1 MKISIRKLKTL
12 LLEELTLHEANESP
26 QEEHAS
32 LDAEID
38 RYFAQYESEAKTSK
52 KEGRDFRALTRRL
65 VSEADEDDATDDINE
80 PSKQSA
86 DALDMES
93 FVNSVVRL
101 IENYDSLL
109 EVRSTIARRAMN
121 FIAKSYEP
129 DVVESLKRTLRDDHG
144 LVPGESALD
153 VSDEEFQAPPADRAG
168 ASPGGGGA
176 TG

>member
-1 MKISIRKLKTL
+1 VKITIGKLKKL
-12 LLEELTLHEANESP
+12 LRETVVLREADEP
-26 QEEHAS
+26 HQEEKAS
-32 LDAEID
+32 LDAEVD
-38 RYFAQYESEAKTSK
+38 RYLAQYESEAKTAK
-52 KEGRDFRALTRRL
+52 QEGLDFRMLTRRI
-65 VSEADEDDATDDINE
+65 VSEADDEETDDIEAPTKLTAN
-80 PSKQSA
+80 
-86 DALDMES
+86 DIDMES
-93 FVNSVVRL
+93 FSNSLVRL

-109 EVRSTIARRAMN
+109 EVRNTITRRAMN

-153 VSDEEFQAPPADRAG
+153 VSDEDFQAPPAARAG

>member
-1 MKISIRKLKTL
+1 
-12 LLEELTLHEANESP
+12 
-26 QEEHAS
+26 
-32 LDAEID
+32 
-38 RYFAQYESEAKTSK
+38 
-52 KEGRDFRALTRRL
+52 
-65 VSEADEDDATDDINE
+65 
-80 PSKQSA
+80 
-86 DALDMES
+86 MES